1 MKSIR
6 QILSDHAVRPSK
18 RLSQSFLADSSIM
31 ERIVEA
37 ADIQDMETVVEI
49 GSGLGLMTA
58 LIAGL
63 ARRVTAVEID
73 GRLIPILE
81 EQLEGYRNVEII
93 QKDILDYDFAEAK
106 GDNPEQKIK
115 VIGNIPYGISS
126 PILFHLLSNRK
137 HLSTAVLMMQKEVA
151 ERLRA
156 VPGTKAY
163 GIPSVLFGLFTRIS
177 MERDVAPGSFYPKPE
192 VTSSV
197 LKISFSDEPMFP
209 VRDVALFSLLVR
221 TAFAKRRK
229 TLFNNLKSLMAQG
242 PDNKNLQD
250 LLASLGIGETRRAE
264 ELSIQQYAALCNALF
279 EIKKRNK
286 YS

>member
-1 MKSIR
+1 
-6 QILSDHAVRPSK
+6 
-18 RLSQSFLADSSIM
+18 
-31 ERIVEA
+31 
-37 ADIQDMETVVEI
+37 
-49 GSGLGLMTA
+49 
-58 LIAGL
+58 
-63 ARRVTAVEID
+63 
-73 GRLIPILE
+73 
-81 EQLEGYRNVEII
+81 
-93 QKDILDYDFAEAK
+93 
-106 GDNPEQKIK
+106 
-115 VIGNIPYGISS
+115 
-126 PILFHLLSNRK
+126 
-137 HLSTAVLMMQKEVA
+137 
-151 ERLRA
+151 
-156 VPGTKAY
+156 
-163 GIPSVLFGLFTRIS
+163 
-177 MERDVAPGSFYPKPE
+177 
-192 VTSSV
+192 V